1 MSKRTYEHV
10 LVLPSWRLG
19 RPSADD
25 DFSISSHVSKVFERI
40 IYMQID
46 TFIRDK
52 LSKLLTGFRKNL
64 SMQHYLMAML
74 EM

>member
-1 MSKRTYEHV
+1 MSKRTYGYV